1 MAFIKFTGNTPFNP
15 QPKSVPKVK
24 EKAKPIKKLSVKREK
39 QNKEYLTLRKVYLEN
54 KPLCEVKL
62 KGCTKVS
69 TEIHHAEKRIGF
81 RLTDVLNFVAICRNC
96 HLIVENQNIK
106 L

>member
-1 MAFIKFTGNTPFNP
+1 MAFVKLTCNTFNP
-15 QPKSVPKVK
+15 QPKPIKVEK
-24 EKAKPIKKLSVKREK
+24 EKPKPIKKLSLKRGK

-54 KPLCEVKL
+54 NPTCAVKL

-69 TEIHHAEKRIGF
+69 TEIHHAEKRTGF
-81 RLTDVLNFVAICRNC
+81 RLTDVLNFVAICRSC
-96 HLIVENQNIK
+96 HTKVENDNIK